1 MTKKI
6 VNTGLDKPG
15 VPTVNRKP
23 HLGDLILRKLGYRMA
38 AGDDDLK
45 RFELVDQLE
54 KPVLN
59 FGFYGAKKI
68 IIELYDLLSQF
79 PYAFVIRT
87 RKGLDLWSLPER
99 GVRAADV
106 HISRFPKLI
115 KFIRDNEELISSD
128 LWGLLYGYPLPDVHQ
143 FTYDWEAWAKKK
155 KPRAS
160 VRRADTVAAIQEQ
173 HDKLLEKMDFAIT
186 QRLCMELDDEAF
198 ADVSRIPEEL
208 IGEMRLAA
216 AVKWYEMGIISQ
228 ERAAQLACMGGAA
241 FIDALFRFDVS
252 PFKETSEETME
263 GLNENDE

>member
-15 VPTVNRKP
+15 IPTVNRKP

-38 AGDDDLK
+38 AGADDLK
-45 RFELVDQLE
+45 RFELIDRLE

-59 FGFYGAKKI
+59 FGFYGTKKI

-99 GVRAADV
+99 GVRGADV

-160 VRRADTVAAIQEQ
+160 VRRADIAAIQEQ
-173 HDKLLEKMDFAIT
+173 HDKLLGKGDFAVT
-186 QRLCMELDDEAF
+186 QRLCMELDDEVF
-198 ADVSRIPEEL
+198 ADMSRIPEEL
-208 IGEMRLAA
+208 VGEMRLAA

-228 ERAAQLACMGGAA
+228 ERAAQLACMGRPA
-241 FIDALFRFDVS
+241 FIKALARFGIS
-252 PFKETSEETME
+252 PLQETME
-263 GLNENDE
+263 EMLNVRNESEE